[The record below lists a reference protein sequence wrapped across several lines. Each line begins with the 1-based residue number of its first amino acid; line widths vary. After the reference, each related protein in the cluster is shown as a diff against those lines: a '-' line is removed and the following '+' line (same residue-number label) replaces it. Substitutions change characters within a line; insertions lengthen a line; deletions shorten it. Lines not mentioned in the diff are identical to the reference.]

1 MKKKFKSNFKKDNK
15 NTPSSYLVSLG
26 FHLIIFLIAGVIIVF
41 KIEDKEYKKFVPPKP
56 VERQKVQLKKPQ
68 INLNNNTQ
76 SKPISR
82 IVTKAKSSKISEVS
96 LPAFNGIGDGFFSN
110 NGSFQLKP
118 IEQKITLFGG
128 GESIGN
134 DFIGSFYD
142 LKRDKSGRPIPT
154 DPDEMITELQRFVR
168 GGWNTSR
175 LAKFYKSPKK
185 LYATSFMIPPV
196 KSSVAPSAFDEP
208 DTGGWCWAVHYKGK
222 LVHHKDI
229 KFRFWG
235 QGDDVLVVA
244 VDGKTVLNGCWP
256 SSDSEWGIYSIGGS
270 WKSSAKNDFR
280 FFLGNNL
287 ARGGDWIE
295 LKAGIPKEMDVLIGE
310 VPGGGFCS
318 MLTVEVDGESYDLNR
333 QGGPIL
339 PMFKTEEPTLDMI
352 DEIYRVLVPDEASVT
367 NGPVFRDYEFVVA
380 NEEIDQIKE
389 VKKINKFREWTLID
403 GKLFKATFVSKSGDT
418 VFFENEKGK
427 QAKVNF
433 SELID
438 SDQDFITLLKPPKF
452 DIDFVKSTSVRFIK
466 TTPYLEEEAPRIN
479 DFVFTVKIKK
489 NDTKE
494 FDQEIFVEFFAIA
507 KELIGDKYIL
517 VDRQKSSFIP
527 SKENEF
533 SHTFSGPPIEF
544 MEYVYDGDRRGKEYA
559 GNLVILYDKFG
570 RVIDFQTSNKWLY
583 ENLDD
588 LKKIPI
594 GRFFDKNCKRVIP
607 TSPKAQRY

>member
-1 MKKKFKSNFKKDNK
+1 MRKKNKSNLKKNNK
-15 NTPSSYLVSLG
+15 NIPSSYLVSLG

-41 KIEDKEYKKFVPPKP
+41 KIEEKEYKKFIPPKP
-56 VERQKVQLKKPQ
+56 IERPQVQLKKPQ
-68 INLNNNTQ
+68 INLDNNKQ
-76 SKPISR
+76 SKPISK
-82 IVTKAKSSKISEVS
+82 IVTKAKSTKISEVS
-96 LPAFNGIGDGFFSN
+96 LPEFNGIGNGLFRNS
-110 NGSFQLKP
+110 GSFQLKP
-118 IEQKITLFGG
+118 LQQKITLFGG

-142 LKRDKSGRPIPT
+142 FKRDKAGRPIPT

-208 DTGGWCWAVHYKGK
+208 ETGGWCWAVHYKGK

-256 SSDSEWGIYSIGGS
+256 SFDSEWGIYSIGGS
-270 WKSSAKNDFR
+270 WTSSAKNDFR
-280 FFLGNNL
+280 FYLGNNL
-287 ARGGDWIE
+287 SRGGDWIE
-295 LKAGIPKEMDVLIGE
+295 LKAGVPKEMDILIGE

-318 MLTVEVDGESYDLNR
+318 MLTVEVDGEKYELNR

-352 DEIYRVLVPDEASVT
+352 DEIYKVLVPDEASVT
-367 NGPVFRDYEFVVA
+367 NGPVFRDYEFTIA
-380 NEEIDQIKE
+380 KEEIEQIKKI
-389 VKKINKFREWTLID
+389 KKIDKFREWTLRD
-403 GKLFKATFVSKSGDT
+403 NSSFKATYVSKTGSL
-418 VFFENEKGK
+418 VFFENEAGK
-427 QAKVNF
+427 QAKVEF
-433 SELID
+433 SKLIT
-438 SDQDFITLLKPPKF
+438 SDQDFISLLKPPSFK
-452 DIDFVKSTSVRFIK
+452 IDFVKSTSVRFIK
-466 TTPYLEEEAPRIN
+466 TTPYLEEEAPRVN
-479 DFVFTVKIKK
+479 DFVFSVKIKK
-489 NDTKE
+489 DDIKE
-494 FDQEIFVEFFAIA
+494 FNQEIFVEFFAIA
-507 KELIGDKYIL
+507 KELIGDNYIL

-527 SKENEF
+527 TKDNNF
-533 SHTFSGPPIEF
+533 SHDFSGPSIEF

-559 GNLVILYDKFG
+559 GNLVVLYDKFG

-583 ENLDD
+583 ENLEN
-588 LKKIPI
+588 LKKIPV
-594 GRFFDKNCKRVIP
+594 GRYFNKSCQRVIP

>member
-1 MKKKFKSNFKKDNK
+1 MRKKNKSNLKKINK

-41 KIEDKEYKKFVPPKP
+41 KIEEKEYKKFIPPKTI
-56 VERQKVQLKKPQ
+56 ERPQVQLKKPQ
-68 INLNNNTQ
+68 INLDNNKQ
-76 SKPISR
+76 SKPISK
-82 IVTKAKSSKISEVS
+82 IVTKAKSTKISEVS
-96 LPAFNGIGDGFFSN
+96 LPEFNGIGNGLFRNS
-110 NGSFQLKP
+110 GSFQLKP
-118 IEQKITLFGG
+118 LQQKITLFGG

-142 LKRDKSGRPIPT
+142 FKRDKAGRPIPT
-154 DPDEMITELQRFVR
+154 DPDEMIKELQRFVR

-208 DTGGWCWAVHYKGK
+208 ETGGWCWAVHYKGK

-256 SSDSEWGIYSIGGS
+256 SFDSEWGIYSIGGS
-270 WKSSAKNDFR
+270 WTSSAKNDFR
-280 FFLGNNL
+280 FYLGNNL
-287 ARGGDWIE
+287 SRGGDWIE
-295 LKAGIPKEMDVLIGE
+295 LKAGVPKEMDILIGE

-318 MLTVEVDGESYDLNR
+318 MLTVEVDGEKYELNR

-352 DEIYRVLVPDEASVT
+352 DEIYKVLVPDEASVT
-367 NGPVFRDYEFVVA
+367 NGPVFRDYEFTIA
-380 NEEIDQIKE
+380 KEEIDQIKKI
-389 VKKINKFREWTLID
+389 KKIDKFREWTLRD
-403 GKLFKATFVSKSGDT
+403 NSSFKATYVSKNGSL
-418 VFFENEKGK
+418 VFFENEAGK
-427 QAKVNF
+427 QAKVEF
-433 SELID
+433 SKLIT
-438 SDQDFITLLKPPKF
+438 SDQDFISLLKPPSFK
-452 DIDFVKSTSVRFIK
+452 IDFVKSTSVRFIK
-466 TTPYLEEEAPRIN
+466 TTPYLDEEAPRVN
-479 DFVFTVKIKK
+479 DFVFSVKIKK
-489 NDTKE
+489 DDIKE
-494 FDQEIFVEFFAIA
+494 FNQEIFVEFFAIA
-507 KELIGDKYIL
+507 KELIGDNYIL

-527 SKENEF
+527 TKDNNF
-533 SHTFSGPPIEF
+533 SHDFSGPSIEF

-559 GNLVILYDKFG
+559 GNLVVLYDKFG

-583 ENLDD
+583 ENLEN

-594 GRFFDKNCKRVIP
+594 GRYFNKSCQRVIP